1 MPSSA
6 YGAITHLK
14 TPGGLEKFLIE
25 SPSLTF
31 WRFQHLQYTN
41 FAVDYKSVHLEG
53 SRTSWS
59 HKLDREGDLLD
70 NHMYL
75 MAELPA
81 LATNQQYIDSV
92 GQLMIKQV
100 ELSVGNNC
108 IKSFTGA
115 YLYCWEELSGGTKK
129 LEEMTLKYGTD
140 ATAKNAAKTKRT
152 VFVPLPFFGSTGNA
166 LPLIALQYH
175 NVKVS
180 FQMEEIGNIATNGAQ
195 KNKIQE
201 KIYVAA
207 QNGVNNGEAGD
218 ALQWH
223 DITLSL
229 LYGQVYLSEDERS
242 RFADLAVE
250 MLITQVQAA
259 DVMVGQQSITS
270 SQTLNFN
277 HSVSELIWAVKNA
290 KGKDLVAP
298 FKGNTV
304 TATAADYDVLTSA
317 DMKLNNNPRWD
328 SSLPMEYYRLV
339 QPYQAHSSIPKA
351 KVYCY
356 NFGLHPEEDQPSG
369 AINLSRIDKVTF
381 RVTADAGTLDD
392 DAELHVFARNYNILV
407 VKDGLGG
414 LMYSS

>member
-53 SRTSWS
+53 SRTSWH

-81 LATNQQYIDSV
+81 LATDQHYIDSV

-129 LEEMTLKYGTD
+129 LEEMTMKYGNTAQAKKA
-140 ATAKNAAKTKRT
+140 ATTKRT

-180 FQMEEIGNIATNGAQ
+180 FQMEEISKIATASAKKNTVQTKTYTAAGAQ
-195 KNKIQE
+195 
-201 KIYVAA
+201 
-207 QNGVNNGEAGD
+207 GD
-218 ALQWH
+218 ALQWQ
-223 DITLSL
+223 DIQLSL

-290 KGKDLVAP
+290 KGPDLEAP

-304 TATAADYDVLTSA
+304 DDTGIDYDILTSA

-381 RVTADAGTLDD
+381 RVTADAGTLNDA
-392 DAELHVFARNYNILV
+392 AELHVFARNYNILV